1 MEKENVG
8 KGKERVL
15 HGKFCNCISE
25 EQNVE
30 RKRGKGKERVLR

>member
-15 HGKFCNCISE
+15 SGKFCNRVSE

-30 RKRGKGKERVLR
+30 RKRGKGKERV

>member
-15 HGKFCNCISE
+15 RGKFCNYVSK

-30 RKRGKGKERVLR
+30 KENVVELNV